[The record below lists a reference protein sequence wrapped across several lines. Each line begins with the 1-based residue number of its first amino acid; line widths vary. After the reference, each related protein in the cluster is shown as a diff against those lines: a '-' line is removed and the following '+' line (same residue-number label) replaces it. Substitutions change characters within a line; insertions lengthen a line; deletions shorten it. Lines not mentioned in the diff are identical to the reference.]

1 LSWSAPDLATRPFLN
16 LRPARRTGGALAIAA
31 LLLLA
36 WNVQS
41 TWRAGTGEA
50 SRRAEIA
57 RLTAASDAARAR
69 IATIERDLATRDLGA
84 ENRRAEFLNERIAQR
99 TFGWNLLFDRLG
111 RVLPRGVR
119 LRRLSPKMMTA
130 ASAPPGGGV
139 LLDISGEAEDDESM
153 LEFVDK
159 LFDDPAFEAPDL
171 HRESRTPSG
180 ALQFSL
186 TVRYL
191 PGTAS

>member
-1 LSWSAPDLATRPFLN
+1 VSWPAPNLSAHPFLN
-16 LRPARRTGGALAIAA
+16 LRPARRAGGALAIAA
-31 LLLLA
+31 LLLAA
-36 WNVQS
+36 WNVHS

-50 SRRAEIA
+50 NQRAEIA
-57 RLTAASDAARAR
+57 QLAAASDAARSR
-69 IATIERDLATRDLGA
+69 IATIERDLATRDLAA
-84 ENRRAEFLNERIAQR
+84 ENRRAGFLNERIAQR

-119 LRRLSPKMMTA
+119 LRRLSPKMMA
-130 ASAPPGGGV
+130 AAAAPPGGGV
-139 LLDISGEAEDDESM
+139 MVEINGEAEDDESM

-171 HRESRTPSG
+171 HRESRGASG
-180 ALQFSL
+180 ALQFAL

-191 PGTAS
+191 PGTAP